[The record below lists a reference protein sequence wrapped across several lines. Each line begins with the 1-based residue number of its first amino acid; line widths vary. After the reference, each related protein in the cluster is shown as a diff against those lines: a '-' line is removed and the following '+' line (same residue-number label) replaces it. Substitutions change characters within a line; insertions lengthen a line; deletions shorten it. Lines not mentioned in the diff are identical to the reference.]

1 MWCVVIKRK
10 DDKNKSF
17 PIMFSEFSSAVEFVE
32 STMMSD
38 DYDNLEVC
46 LTAIREENER

>member
-10 DDKNKSF
+10 DDQKSF

-38 DYDNLEVC
+38 DYENLEVC
-46 LTAIREENER
+46 LTAIGEENER